1 MTIPESDDSRSE
13 PEPEA
18 GHRSAA
24 GTRPQPAEKVRARYQ
39 SASEA

>member
-13 PEPEA
+13 PEA
-18 GHRSAA
+18 GRRSAA